1 MLATKAG
8 RRKGR
13 PLRQTVRPTGVERR
27 FRDSDIIVTKTD
39 PRGRITYANDIFLA
53 VSGFREE
60 EVIGQPHSL
69 VRHPDMP
76 RCVFQLLWETIG
88 RGEELFALVVNLCK
102 SGDHYWVLAHVTPTT
117 DHRGEITGYH
127 SNRRTAPRAA
137 IAAIEPLYAE
147 LRGIEQ
153 SHEDRRRGLAASRA
167 RLESFLREKGAS
179 FNEYVLTL
187 ARD

>member
-1 MLATKAG
+1 MLATRET
-8 RRKGR
+8 RRTAR
-13 PLRQTVRPTGVERR
+13 PLRQTIRPTGVERR

-39 PRGRITYANDIFLA
+39 PKGRITYANDIFLA

-76 RCVFQLLWETIG
+76 RCVFQLLWETIQK
-88 RGEELFALVVNLCK
+88 GEELFALVVNLCK
-102 SGDHYWVLAHVTPTT
+102 NGDHYWVLAHVTPTA
-117 DHRGEITGYH
+117 DGSGKVLGYH

-137 IAAIEPLYAE
+137 VDAITSLYAE
-147 LRGIEQ
+147 LRGIEHG
-153 SHEDRRRGLAASRA
+153 HEDRRRGLEASRA
-167 RLESFLREKGAS
+167 RLDSFLREKGVS

-187 ARD
+187 ARN